1 MNERL
6 LLYLAVAEAA
16 LVMVTLL
23 VLFGHAGWV
32 ARRHRRQHTRLTRA
46 AGALAVAL
54 DGDVP
59 ERGELDQLA
68 GLPRAAQI
76 GLFAAVGQSLG
87 GVQKQR
93 LADVAATI
101 GLLDGAER
109 WCRSRRW
116 GRRLRGARLLT
127 LLGGGEALVEG
138 LLDDPRPEVRAQA
151 AQWAAEHPEPARV
164 ARLLAM
170 LNDAEPLCHFTV
182 KDSLARMGGACA
194 DPLLVYIVAAG
205 GAPAPA
211 ALEVA
216 VGVADARFLAPALD
230 LCLAG
235 DPRTRALAAKLVA
248 AVGGTEATG
257 RLGELLTDSHPEVRA
272 AAAKALGRLAHWPA
286 TAALATCLRDPSW
299 EVRRA
304 AAIALRAMGAVGIL
318 LLRRALADP
327 DRFARDMA
335 RQVLEL
341 PVEPQEPEH
350 GDRDD
355 AHADPSVAL
364 ASAP

>member
-1 MNERL
+1 MDERL
-6 LLYLAVAEAA
+6 LRFVAAAEAA
-16 LVMVTLL
+16 FVAITLL
-23 VLFGHAGWV
+23 VLFGHAAWL
-32 ARRHRRQHTRLTRA
+32 ARRHRRQDPRLTRV
-46 AGALAVAL
+46 AGALAAAL
-54 DGDVP
+54 DGHVA
-59 ERGELDQLA
+59 ERYALDELA
-68 GLPRAAQI
+68 GLPPAAQI
-76 GLFAAVGQSLG
+76 GLFASVGQSLG

-93 LADVAATI
+93 LADVAAAI
-101 GLLDGAER
+101 GLLDRAER

-127 LLGGGEALVEG
+127 LLGGGEAVVAG

-151 AQWAAEHPEPARV
+151 AQWAAEHPEPALV

-170 LNDAEPLCHFTV
+170 LSDAEPLCHFTV

-205 GAPAPA
+205 GAPVPA

-216 VGVADARFLAPALD
+216 AGVADARFLAPALD
-230 LCLAG
+230 LCRSS
-235 DPRTRALAAKLVA
+235 DPRTRALAARLVA
-248 AVGGTEATG
+248 AVGGTEATD
-257 RLGELLTDSHPEVRA
+257 RLGELLTDPHPDVRA

-304 AAIALRAMGAVGIL
+304 AAIALKAMGAVGVL
-318 LLRRALADP
+318 LLRRALSDP

-341 PVEPQEPEH
+341 PVEPLDPGYGDREDAH
-350 GDRDD
+350 GDPG
-355 AHADPSVAL
+355 ATL
-364 ASAP
+364 ATAP

>member
-1 MNERL
+1 MDERL
-6 LLYLAVAEAA
+6 LLYVAVAEAT
-16 LVMVTLL
+16 LVGATLL
-23 VLFGHAGWV
+23 VLFGHATWV
-32 ARRHRRQHTRLTRA
+32 ARRHRRQDPRLTRA
-46 AGALAVAL
+46 AGALAAAL
-54 DGDVP
+54 DGHVP
-59 ERGELDQLA
+59 ERSALDELA
-68 GLPRAAQI
+68 GLPHAAQI
-76 GLFAAVGQSLG
+76 GLFATVGQSLG
-87 GVQKQR
+87 GVQKRR

-101 GLLDGAER
+101 GLLDRAER

-127 LLGGGEALVEG
+127 LLGGGESLVEG

-151 AQWAAEHPEPARV
+151 AQWAVEHPQPALV

-170 LNDAEPLCHFTV
+170 LSQAEPLCHFTV
-182 KDSLARMGGACA
+182 KDSLARMGSACA

-205 GAPAPA
+205 GAPVPA

-230 LCLAG
+230 LCLSS
-235 DPRTRALAAKLVA
+235 DPRTRELAAKLVA
-248 AVGGTEATG
+248 VVGGTEATD
-257 RLGELLTDSHPEVRA
+257 RLIELLTDPHPDVRA

-299 EVRRA
+299 DVRRA
-304 AAIALRAMGAVGIL
+304 AAIALKAMGAVGIL

-335 RQVLEL
+335 RQILQL
-341 PVEPQEPEH
+341 PVEPQRPEY

-355 AHADPSVAL
+355 TPADPGAAL
-364 ASAP
+364 ATAP

>member
-1 MNERL
+1 MDDGL
-6 LLYLAVAEAA
+6 LLYVAVAEAA
-16 LVMVTLL
+16 LVAATLL
-23 VLFGHAGWV
+23 VLFGHSAWV
-32 ARRHRRQHTRLTRA
+32 VNRHRRQDPRLARA
-46 AGALAVAL
+46 AHVLAAAL
-54 DGDVP
+54 DGQAP
-59 ERGELDQLA
+59 EGHALKQLA

-76 GLFAAVGQSLG
+76 RLFAAAGQSLG
-87 GVQKQR
+87 GDQKQR
-93 LADVAATI
+93 LADVAAEI
-101 GLLDGAER
+101 GLLDRAER

-127 LLGGGEALVEG
+127 LLGGGEAVVGG

-151 AQWAAEHPEPARV
+151 AQWAAEHPEPELV

-170 LNDAEPLCHFTV
+170 LSHAEPLCRFTV

-194 DPLLVYIVAAG
+194 DPLLAYIVAAG
-205 GAPAPA
+205 GAPVPS

-230 LCLAG
+230 LCTSG
-235 DPRTRALAAKLVA
+235 DPRIRALAARLVA
-248 AVGGTEATG
+248 AVGGTEATD
-257 RLGELLTDSHPEVRA
+257 RLGELLTDPEPGVRA
-272 AAAKALGRLAHWPA
+272 AAAKALGRLAHWPT

-318 LLRRALADP
+318 LLRRALTDP

-341 PVEPQEPEH
+341 PAEPPA
-350 GDRDD
+350 DD
-355 AHADPSVAL
+355 SPADADAVL
-364 ASAP
+364 AATT